1 LAYLNEELE
10 QNLKEGAELNCL
22 VIENK
27 LENEGEISNGNDLQ
41 LNNFLNLSL
50 KNSLIKGLT
59 QKIIDPYYKRNENT
73 IEESFETR
81 IILGNLIQHLFNLFL
96 NK

>member
-1 LAYLNEELE
+1 MAYLNEELE
-10 QNLKEGAELNCL
+10 QNLKEGAEVNCL

-27 LENEGEISNGNDLQ
+27 LENEGEIINGNDLQ

-59 QKIIDPYYKRNENT
+59 QKVIDPYYKKNEN
-73 IEESFETR
+73 IDEESFETR
-81 IILGNLIQHLFNLFL
+81 IILG
-96 NK
+96 K